1 MIKRKFFIHC
11 YIANHWRRI
20 YDEILSMIPCEG
32 SQVISVVSGTQIPD
46 GMLNP
51 VLLTS
56 EQCSQFEYPTLELLR
71 NDCLAEGNEKIDYY
85 YLHLKGVTRVSQPT
99 EDWRKMMLHFLL
111 RDVEANGI
119 LLDKYDALGCNFC
132 GGVPQENIGIHYS
145 GNFWATRSKHVK
157 KLATIA
163 EMSGRYGRLGA
174 EFWIGSSKNPASYY
188 EFHFSDVNHYT
199 TPYGASNYTTS
210 HEGRIHIIGDGNDC

>member
-71 NDCLAEGNEKIDYY
+71 NDCLTEGNEKIDYY

-111 RDVEANGI
+111 RDVEANSI

-132 GGVPQENIGIHYS
+132 GGVPKENIGIHYS

-163 EMSGRYGRLGA
+163 EMNGRYGRLGA
-174 EFWIGSSKNPASYY
+174 EFWIGSSKTQASYY
-188 EFHFSDVNHYT
+188 EFHSSKINHYIRLYPSSEYLEST
-199 TPYGASNYTTS
+199 TNAVYN
-210 HEGRIHIIGDGNDC
+210 I